1 MPDIPNNRKQ
11 KELKMWERLE
21 SGKVAMAMAFF
32 ITALILRDSGLAEA
46 NDDTAVIYPSGSTA
60 VLLVDPFN
68 DFISEGGKLWNLV
81 KESVEAVDLVP
92 NLKRLA
98 DGARTKGIQ
107 IVYTPHRRW
116 REGDYENWKFLH
128 RNHVGAAKFQVF
140 AAGTWGGE
148 FHPDLAPQPGDEI
161 AKEHWLTSA
170 FPNTDVDYILRQHG
184 IDHVVVV
191 GMTTNTCVESTARY
205 AVEMGYHT
213 SLLTDAVASFSMEE
227 HNAAVNLDYPR
238 IAHNVSTVDEF
249 LASVD

>member
-1 MPDIPNNRKQ
+1 MWNRAGFK
-11 KELKMWERLE
+11 KIIGAGVLALVSVAFRGADPGYAEEG
-21 SGKVAMAMAFF
+21 SGA
-32 ITALILRDSGLAEA
+32 T
-46 NDDTAVIYPSGSTA
+46 YPRSSTA
-60 VLLVDPFN
+60 VLMIDPFN
-68 DFISEGGKLWNLV
+68 DFISENGKLWDRV
-81 KESVEAVDLVP
+81 KAVAEEVNLVP

-98 DGARTKGIQ
+98 EGARAKDVQ

-148 FHPDLAPQPGDEI
+148 FHPDLRPQEGDEI

-170 FPNTDVDYILRQHG
+170 FPNTDLDYILRQHG

-191 GMTTNTCVESTARY
+191 GLATNTCVESTARY

-213 SLLTDAVASFSMEE
+213 TLLTDAVATFSHEE
-227 HNAAVNLDYPR
+227 HKAAIEFDYPR
-238 IAHNVSTVDEF
+238 IAHVVSTVDEF
-249 LASVD
+249 LASVE

>member
-1 MPDIPNNRKQ
+1 MR
-11 KELKMWERLE
+11 ERLE
-21 SGKVAMAMAFF
+21 FSKVAMGMAVFLS
-32 ITALILRDSGLAEA
+32 ALVLRGGHLAEA
-46 NDDTAVIYPSGSTA
+46 NDDTSTTYIYPPGSTA

-81 KESVEAVDLVP
+81 KESAEAVDLVP

-128 RNHVGAAKFQVF
+128 RNHIGAAKFQVF

-213 SLLTDAVASFSMEE
+213 TLLTDAVASFSMEE
-227 HNAAVNLDYPR
+227 HNAAVTLDYPR

-249 LASVD
+249 LASVE

>member
-1 MPDIPNNRKQ
+1 MTTCSSTGFKKIISVCALALGFFVFKGVTPGYAAEGAPVKY
-11 KELKMWERLE
+11 
-21 SGKVAMAMAFF
+21 VA
-32 ITALILRDSGLAEA
+32 
-46 NDDTAVIYPSGSTA
+46 GSTA
-60 VLLVDPFN
+60 ILLVDPFN
-68 DFISEGGKLWNLV
+68 DFISEGGKLWPLV
-81 KESVEAVDLVP
+81 RESAEAVNLVP

-98 DGARTKGIQ
+98 EGARSKGVQ

-116 REGDYENWKFLH
+116 REGDYDNWKFLH
-128 RNHVGAAKFQVF
+128 RNHIGAAKYQVF

-148 FHPDLAPQPGDEI
+148 FHPDLAPQPGDAL

-191 GMTTNTCVESTARY
+191 GLTSNTCVESTARF

-213 SLLTDAVASFSMEE
+213 TLLTDAVAAFSVEE
-227 HNAAVNLDYPR
+227 HKAAVELDYPR

-249 LASVD
+249 LASVQ